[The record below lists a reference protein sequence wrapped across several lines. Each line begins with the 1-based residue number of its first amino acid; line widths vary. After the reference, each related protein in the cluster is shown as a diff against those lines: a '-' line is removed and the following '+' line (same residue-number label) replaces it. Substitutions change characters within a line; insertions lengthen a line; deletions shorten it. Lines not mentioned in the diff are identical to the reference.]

1 MATFDDVKT
10 GAELILNGPAGSK
23 RVVNIGRT
31 PKQLVAGSRRFD
43 LDGAQ
48 IGGDRGH
55 WLSRPKPGQIESLK
69 QVEQQK
75 RDEERQAER
84 DRHIAES
91 TPEELAA
98 EYLTGLGAYTADEL
112 LKRCDPKALIRAANA
127 VKRAMK

>member
-1 MATFDDVKT
+1 MSAFEDVKT
-10 GAELILNGPAGSK
+10 GTELILNGPSGSK
-23 RVVNIGRT
+23 RVVSVGRT

-43 LDGAQ
+43 LTGAQ

-69 QVEQQK
+69 QEEQRL

-84 DRHIAES
+84 ERRIAES

-98 EYLTGLGAYTADEL
+98 DFLTGLGAYTSDEL
-112 LKRCDPKALIRAANA
+112 LKRCDRKVLIRAANILR
-127 VKRAMK
+127 RAIK